1 MPKSKLPGQD
11 VIPLKLFT
19 VLRDTVGSVLL
30 DSINYSLEVG
40 TIHRYQKTALISL
53 ILKSEKDSVKC
64 SSYRPLS
71 YLNCDFKLYAK
82 VLSRRL
88 DTCISSLVNLDEAG
102 FIKGR
107 MASDNIRCLLRTVL
121 LMLPLLSSSLVQA
134 FLWIQR
140 RPLTVWSGTIYV
152 QLFKRFGFAPS
163 FIHMVRTLYRGP
175 TACIQIGNLVRLS
188 CIA

>member
-1 MPKSKLPGQD
+1 M
-11 VIPLKLFT
+11 
-19 VLRDTVGSVLL
+19 
-30 DSINYSLEVG
+30 E
-40 TIHRYQKTALISL
+40 
-53 ILKSEKDSVKC
+53 C
-64 SSYRPLS
+64 SSYRALS
-71 YLNCDFKLYAK
+71 NLNCDFKLYAK

-121 LMLPLLSSSLVQA
+121 LMLPMLSSSLVQS
-134 FLWIQR
+134 FLWMQR
-140 RPLTVWSGTIYV
+140 RPLTAWSGTIYV
-152 QLFKRFGFAPS
+152 QLCLRFGFAPS